1 MLDKH
6 PASVRELSHKARGTS
21 PKPRQEN
28 RTMVHSIEATGMTG
42 GFAYRYQYQ
51 TGANHFFGYTDTL
64 EEAQAILREAG
75 VI

>member
-1 MLDKH
+1 
-6 PASVRELSHKARGTS
+6 
-21 PKPRQEN
+21 
-28 RTMVHSIEATGMTG
+28 MVHSIEATGMTG

-51 TGANHFFGYTDTL
+51 IGANHFFGYTDTL

>member
-1 MLDKH
+1 M
-6 PASVRELSHKARGTS
+6 T
-21 PKPRQEN
+21 
-28 RTMVHSIEATGMTG
+28 HSIEATGLTG

-51 TGANHFFGYTDTL
+51 TGANHFFGYADTL